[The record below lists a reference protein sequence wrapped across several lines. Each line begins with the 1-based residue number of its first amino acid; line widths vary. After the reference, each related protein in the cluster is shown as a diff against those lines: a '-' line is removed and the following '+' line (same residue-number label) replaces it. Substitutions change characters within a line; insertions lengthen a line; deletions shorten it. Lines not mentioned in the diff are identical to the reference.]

1 MRAKKAR
8 TGILKLVDDRS
19 GRHFK
24 FDSNG
29 GAYSWFKP
37 GTYAGDG
44 DEEDDDDEMK
54 YRSGG
59 SQLKEITVDV
69 GPLGIKL
76 INDPSGMCSDISEHE
91 LRQLRTDSSL
101 RYIFN
106 TTVGTVTVL
115 SCTGQAQVKG
125 VEAGDA
131 VFEIQGQRIL
141 RGAEH
146 PSVAATIKSMPRP
159 FQMSFLPPG
168 APDPDTIG
176 ASSTLDEESQR
187 DGQQVPGAEQAV
199 ESRTAGSGMP
209 PAKERQALYREI
221 QVTFGPGPMGIDLRT
236 IDGSDHLV
244 KALLGGKFGGAN
256 PPVIAVKRT
265 IGQAQTL
272 GLKTLDI
279 IVTVNTQPVTPGT
292 SVADL
297 KTMIGAAQRP
307 ITIGVARPMPG
318 LLEQIATCKVDS
330 APQNQDDERSAE
342 VDLFH
347 ASGIFAQYFKNISAK
362 LPVSSSPAVRLVTLP
377 GSDESVFSSLE
388 TFEAIKKNEA
398 TINKIGGMTFSR
410 KPIKAPLCA
419 GIAKGE

>member
-1 MRAKKAR
+1 MIFLLRCAQRKQGLGFSSLLMTALAAILNLILTEALIPGLNLAR
-8 TGILKLVDDRS
+8 TR
-19 GRHFK
+19 
-24 FDSNG
+24 
-29 GAYSWFKP
+29 
-37 GTYAGDG
+37 DG
-44 DEEDDDDEMK
+44 DEEDDDDDEMK

-292 SVADL
+292 SSC
-297 KTMIGAAQRP
+297 G
-307 ITIGVARPMPG
+307 
-318 LLEQIATCKVDS
+318 S
-330 APQNQDDERSAE
+330 QNNDRRSA
-342 VDLFH
+342 
-347 ASGIFAQYFKNISAK
+347 KTNNNWR
-362 LPVSSSPAVRLVTLP
+362 SSTDAWPS
-377 GSDESVFSSLE
+377 
-388 TFEAIKKNEA
+388 
-398 TINKIGGMTFSR
+398 
-410 KPIKAPLCA
+410 
-419 GIAKGE
+419 